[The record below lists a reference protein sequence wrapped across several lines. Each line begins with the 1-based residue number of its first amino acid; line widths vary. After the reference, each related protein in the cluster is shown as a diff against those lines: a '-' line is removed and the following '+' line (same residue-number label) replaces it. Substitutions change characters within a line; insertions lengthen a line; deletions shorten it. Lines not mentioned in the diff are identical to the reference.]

1 MRTGFPF
8 SPIDPPIHLHM
19 KKPFDSFWI
28 PLGATLVDYC
38 LVDLLRCGVN
48 SAIDGGRNK
57 KTIV

>member
-48 SAIDGGRNK
+48 SAD
-57 KTIV
+57 